1 MSFLFPILKQPRARQ
16 FNHQPIYYDKQ
27 KEEREQRY
35 ERIRKEMNMQN
46 EDDNKTSAKR
56 DYEKDIRGSFRQA
69 VPGGSRIDKAR
80 KTSRIVSII
89 CLVLLIA
96 MLIVYALM

>member
-35 ERIRKEMNMQN
+35 ERIRKEII
-46 EDDNKTSAKR
+46 SL
-56 DYEKDIRGSFRQA
+56 YER
-69 VPGGSRIDKAR
+69 
-80 KTSRIVSII
+80 
-89 CLVLLIA
+89 
-96 MLIVYALM
+96 

>member
-35 ERIRKEMNMQN
+35 ERIRKEMNMESN
-46 EDDNKTSAKR
+46 PEEKTVRR
-56 DYEKDIRGSFRQA
+56 DFEKDIRGSFRQQ
-69 VPGGSRIDKAR
+69 VPGGSKIEKAA
-80 KTSRIVSII
+80 KTSRIISIV

-96 MLIVYALM
+96 VLIVYAML